1 MVWQAFDNAVIYAGD
16 AVADSLVDVAEDDE
30 EESEGAIPGSGAIR
44 KHLVFF
50 LGLVPLVVA
59 AMRVYLMGQGDGA
72 TMLTLVQTLDVR
84 AVLVGTFAKPIGV
97 LGTTASL
104 YVFCRA
110 YWPRMRR
117 PSDPSLRRDSRW
129 TGSRL
134 GVLLLVLLA
143 SVGCLYPEEV
153 LDWGNPSPWP
163 VDVARAFGWV
173 LAGQAACWL
182 GYELLQRVADR
193 CRNARPRS
201 PRRLLH
207 DAADRAASFCDAIL
221 RFYASSRPEVYLLVP
236 AIALVFWV
244 YLVTND
250 RMWLPPQ
257 VVELDRA
264 PACMTV
270 PAGTPGAC
278 TGSARYPVKRLAD
291 GRVAVV
297 GYILDRDL
305 REETIL
311 LDGGGLL
318 TVDRHTVADLTPCQD
333 EPDFDPRGDA
343 PLLSLLSG
351 FHPAQQDQPCAALVT
366 AKG

>member
-1 MVWQAFDNAVIYAGD
+1 M
-16 AVADSLVDVAEDDE
+16 ADSLVEVAEDDE
-30 EESEGAIPGSGAIR
+30 EESEQESEREPRTEGVIPGAGAIR
-44 KHLVFF
+44 KQLVFF
-50 LGLVPLVVA
+50 LGLVPLAVA

-117 PSDPSLRRDSRW
+117 RSDPSRRRDTRW
-129 TGSRL
+129 AGSRL

-163 VDVARAFGWV
+163 VDVARAFAWV
-173 LAGQAACWL
+173 LAGQAVCWL

-193 CRNARPRS
+193 FRSARPRS

-207 DAADRAASFCDAIL
+207 VAADRAAAFCDAIL

-236 AIALVFWV
+236 AIVLVFWV

-250 RMWLPPQ
+250 RMWLPAQ
-257 VVELDRA
+257 VVELNSA
-264 PACMTV
+264 PACMTQA
-270 PAGTPGAC
+270 PGTPGAC

-291 GRVAVV
+291 GHVAVT

-311 LDGGGLL
+311 MDGGGLL
-318 TVDRHTVADLTPCQD
+318 TVDRHAVAELIPCQD
-333 EPDFDPRGDA
+333 EPDFDPRSDA
-343 PLLSLLSG
+343 PLLALLSG
-351 FHPAQQDQPCAALVT
+351 FHPTQQDPPCAAIAA